1 MPEVFYKLPGTG
13 FQVQASRRLRYDDL
27 FKFLK
32 LGYALSVFKRE
43 PAHERVWDGLG
54 RRIVAS
60 PEGVRVTQLSL
71 DDLQRQFSELK
82 APLSGR
88 EARLEANRCLYCF
101 DAPCI
106 RACPTNI
113 DVPTF
118 IRKIS
123 TDNVTGAA
131 VTILEANLMAAT
143 CARVCP
149 VEELCEGACVL
160 GADHKPIEI
169 GRLQRYAVDHLYAKQ
184 QQPFTPAPPNG
195 RRVAVIGAGPAGL
208 SCAGE
213 LAKRGYAV
221 TVFEKNPLP
230 GGLSTYGIVVMR
242 EPVRVA
248 LEEVAMIE
256 ALGVE
261 IQTGV
266 EVGQDVTAETL
277 LSEFDAVF
285 VSVGMGRVPHLG
297 IPGEELAGVTE
308 ALSFIA
314 ATKLAEKDGLER
326 LRALPVG
333 RHVAVVGA
341 GNTAIDA
348 ATIAKRLGAER
359 VTLVYRRGEKQMTA
373 YDFEVAFIKNEGV
386 EFRFFAQP
394 LRVLGEG
401 GRVSGLECLRVE
413 LGPPGPDGRALPEP
427 VLGSEF
433 VIPCDQLIKA
443 IGQEKLIDLFAHF
456 GLGLERGGYIRVDDD
471 LRTTN
476 PKIFAG
482 GDCIRATGEAMT
494 VTATEDGKR
503 AARSIHAQLAGAALG
518 AD

>member
-1 MPEVFYKLPGTG
+1 MTE
-13 FQVQASRRLRYDDL
+13 
-27 FKFLK
+27 
-32 LGYALSVFKRE
+32 
-43 PAHERVWDGLG
+43 
-54 RRIVAS
+54 
-60 PEGVRVTQLSL
+60 LSL
-71 DDLQRQFSELK
+71 AALAERFSELEP
-82 APLSGR
+82 PLSRR
-88 EARLEANRCLYCF
+88 EARAEANRCLYCF

-106 RACPTNI
+106 QACPTNI

-169 GRLQRYAVDHLYAKQ
+169 GRLQRFAMDHLYAKQ
-184 QQPFTPAPPNG
+184 KLPFTPASPNG
-195 RRVAVIGAGPAGL
+195 LRVAVVGAGPAGL

-213 LAKRGYAV
+213 LAKLGYAV

-242 EPVRVA
+242 EPIRVA
-248 LEEVAMIE
+248 LEEVALIE

-261 IQTGV
+261 VKTGV
-266 EVGQDVTAETL
+266 TVGQDVTADEL

-285 VSVGMGRVPHLG
+285 LGVGMGSVPHLG
-297 IPGEELAGVTE
+297 IPGEDLEGVTE

-314 ATKLAEKDGLER
+314 ETKLAEKDGLEH
-326 LRALPVG
+326 LQELPVG
-333 RHVAVVGA
+333 QQVAVIGA
-341 GNTAIDA
+341 GNTAVDA

-359 VTLVYRRGEKQMTA
+359 VTMVYRRGEDQMSA
-373 YDFEVAFIKNEGV
+373 YDFEYDFIKLEGA
-386 EFRFFAQP
+386 EFRFLSQP
-394 LRVLGEG
+394 VRILGEG
-401 GRVSGLECLRVE
+401 RVTGLECLRVE

-427 VLGSEF
+427 VAGSEF
-433 VIPCDQLIKA
+433 VIPCDQVIKA
-443 IGQEKLIDLFAHF
+443 IGQEKRFDLYAYF
-456 GLGLERGGYIRVDDD
+456 GLEQARGYLKVDEG

-494 VTATEDGKR
+494 VTATQDGKV
-503 AARSIHAQLAGAALG
+503 AARSIHAQLSSALAA
-518 AD
+518 D

>member
-1 MPEVFYKLPGTG
+1 MTRL
-13 FQVQASRRLRYDDL
+13 ASDVL
-27 FKFLK
+27 
-32 LGYALSVFKRE
+32 A
-43 PAHERVWDGLG
+43 ERF
-54 RRIVAS
+54 
-60 PEGVRVTQLSL
+60 T
-71 DDLQRQFSELK
+71 ELK
-82 APLSGR
+82 APMTRR
-88 EARLEANRCLYCF
+88 EASVEANRCLYCF

-106 RACPTNI
+106 RACPTHI

-160 GADHKPIEI
+160 GGDHKPIEI
-169 GRLQRYAVDHLYAKQ
+169 GRLQRYAMDHIYGKQ
-184 QQPFTPAPPNG
+184 KLPFTPEPPNG
-195 RRVAVIGAGPAGL
+195 KRVAVVGAGPAGL

-221 TVFEKNPLP
+221 TVFEKNDLP

-242 EPVRVA
+242 EPIRVA
-248 LEEVAMIE
+248 LEEVAMIQ

-261 IQTGV
+261 IRTGV
-266 EVGQDVTAETL
+266 AVGRDVTADEL
-277 LSEFDAVF
+277 LRDFDAVF
-285 VSVGMGRVPHLG
+285 LGVGMGSVPHLG

-314 ATKLAEKDGLER
+314 ETKLAEKEGLER
-326 LRALPVG
+326 LRELPVG
-333 RHVAVVGA
+333 RQVAVIGA

-359 VTLVYRRGEKQMTA
+359 VTMVYRRGEGEMTA
-373 YDFEVAFIKNEGV
+373 YDFEYSFIKNEGV
-386 EFRFFAQP
+386 EFRFFSQP
-394 LRVLGEG
+394 VRVLGENG
-401 GRVSGLECLRVE
+401 QVTGLECLRVE
-413 LGPPGPDGRALPEP
+413 LGAPGPDGRALPEP

-433 VIPCDQLIKA
+433 VIPCDQVVKA
-443 IGQEKLIDLFAHF
+443 IGQEKLIDLYAHF
-456 GLGLERGGYIRVDDD
+456 GLEQERGYVRVDND
-471 LRTTN
+471 LRTSN
-476 PKIFAG
+476 DKIFAG
-482 GDCIRATGEAMT
+482 GDCVRATGDAMT

-503 AARSIHAQLAGAALG
+503 AARAIHAQLGSTALAA
-518 AD
+518 D